1 SNPTDP
7 RTIHWSRRIASSEYY
22 FLPGMTWPLRASRFA
37 PQPLPSGC
45 IFSVRGYSVFLPEA
59 VLLPALSIFNS
70 KPFDYIF
77 KALLGRFGYPEFI
90 VGVLQ
95 KLPWAEP

>member
-1 SNPTDP
+1 MATG
-7 RTIHWSRRIASSEYY
+7 E
-22 FLPGMTWPLRASRFA
+22 SRFA
-37 PQPLPSGC
+37 FQPLPSGC

-59 VLLPALSIFNS
+59 SLLPGLAIFNS
-70 KPFDYIF
+70 KPFDYLF

-95 KLPWAEP
+95 KLPWSEPSDTQAQALYVLTP